1 MALHYGKCKGR
12 NITSYGF
19 LGDRDYPFGPPSS
32 PRRTRQPAPPAP
44 PQDDDALAYYNETAK
59 EDSDDFTGCVFHTW
73 QTAMEEGREFQLP
86 VTMANDEIARLGI
99 LVSEVPHA
107 PLPLPRYATD
117 LMPEG
122 LTEDE
127 PLERA
132 LQNSAPHLPPF

>member
-1 MALHYGKCKGR
+1 VPR
-12 NITSYGF
+12 QRRQTS
-19 LGDRDYPFGPPSS
+19 LPTPPRDD
-32 PRRTRQPAPPAP
+32 A
-44 PQDDDALAYYNETAK
+44 ALAYYDEDAK
-59 EDSDDFTGCVFHTW
+59 DDSDDFVHNVLHDW
-73 QTAMEEGREFQLP
+73 QSAMEEGREFQLP

>member
-44 PQDDDALAYYNETAK
+44 PQDDDALAYYNEKAK

-86 VTMANDEIARLGI
+86 ATMTDEEIERLGI
-99 LVSEVPHA
+99 LVSEA
-107 PLPLPRYATD
+107 R
-117 LMPEG
+117 
-122 LTEDE
+122 
-127 PLERA
+127 R
-132 LQNSAPHLPPF
+132 